1 MTGDRPGHW
10 WLWCFMSADKHCSR
24 RIPYENQFETNW
36 LLGDMATE
44 WTGLKN
50 QEWDT
55 VLFAYL
61 SIPGR
66 YHVYP
71 VVMKEKKK
79 SLIQYFLFTFGWDEQ
94 EYAKDEPL
102 KYHS

>member
-1 MTGDRPGHW
+1 
-10 WLWCFMSADKHCSR
+10 
-24 RIPYENQFETNW
+24 
-36 LLGDMATE
+36 MATE

-102 KYHS
+102 KYHSWINWEGKETKGGSQVNFYS